1 MYRYDKDS
9 YKLFKKYSKVIHQI
23 EKPSIFSNNNKLL
36 NPYLINQSNTAMSIN
51 PFLNISHLK
60 KIYRFVYFFL
70 KKKGK
75 IIFILPDEKKFD
87 NININSKFINLLKKN
102 NYRHCYINPSDPGI
116 QNGPGL
122 LTNMLRLNKTKQ
134 KAYRLR
140 KKILIF
146 NLNTDLI
153 YIENIIK
160 EATLLKIPVVGIIND
175 KNIIASLLYP
185 IISDI
190 NLKTILFYYFFI
202 SKILNITKI

>member
-102 NYRHCYINPSDPGI
+102 NYQHCYINPSDLSI